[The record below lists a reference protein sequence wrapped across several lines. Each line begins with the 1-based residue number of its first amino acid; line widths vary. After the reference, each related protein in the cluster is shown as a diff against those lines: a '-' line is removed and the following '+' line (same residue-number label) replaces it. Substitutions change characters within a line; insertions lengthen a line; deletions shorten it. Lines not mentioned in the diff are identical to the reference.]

1 MDTKMMYACMESD
14 VNNDKGSIIFCCVVY
29 FFYAYLIH
37 VVL

>member
-1 MDTKMMYACMESD
+1 MNTKMVYASMESD

-29 FFYAYLIH
+29 IYTHLIH